1 MPDEPKRW
9 DPRLYEG
16 SAGYYARGR
25 LPYPPELAAAFHDE
39 LRLDGTG
46 RLLDVGCG
54 PGSLTLLLA
63 PLFAEAVGADPDP
76 GMLAEARREA
86 QHRRIPNARWVA
98 LPAEALPGDLG
109 SFRVATFAQSF
120 HWMDQPRVAAT
131 VRDMLD
137 PGGSW
142 VHVSATTHQ
151 GVDGPPLDLPAPPRA
166 EIAELVRR
174 YLGPVR
180 RAGSSALPEGTPSGE
195 EDVMIAA
202 GFSGPRRL
210 TVAGHVHERSEDDV
224 VASVFSLSWA
234 APHLF
239 GERRGDFERDL
250 RRLLRRTS
258 PDGRFAEQARH
269 VELVIW
275 DV

>member
-1 MPDEPKRW
+1 MADEPKRW

-16 SAGYYARGR
+16 SASYYARGR
-25 LPYPPELAAAFHDE
+25 LPYPPELAAA
-39 LRLDGTG
+39 LRDDLDLDGTG

-63 PLFAEAVGADPDP
+63 PLFAEVVGVDPDP
-76 GMLAEARREA
+76 GMLAEAKREA
-86 QHRRIPNARWVA
+86 AQRGIRNARWAA
-98 LPAEALPGDLG
+98 LPAEALPADLG

-142 VHVSATTHQ
+142 VHLNATTHE
-151 GVDGPPLDLPAPPRA
+151 GVDAPPLHFPPPPRA
-166 EIAELVRR
+166 EIGELVRA

-180 RAGSSALPEGTPSGE
+180 RAGSSPLPEGTPSGE
-195 EDVMIAA
+195 RGVMIAA
-202 GFSGPRRL
+202 GFSDPRRV
-210 TVAGHVHERSEDDV
+210 TVAGHIHERSEDDV

-239 GERRGDFERDL
+239 GERREDFEREL

-258 PDGRFAEQARH
+258 PEGRFAERARE
-269 VELVIW
+269 VELLIW
-275 DV
+275 RV